1 MLGAFGA
8 ITDINEQHRAEEARI
23 ALAEERE
30 HVAASRAEGAEKQ
43 RLLEVERRR
52 AQGAWL
58 EMMGER
64 GINI

>member
-30 HVAASRAEGAEKQ
+30 HMAATRAEEAEAQ
-43 RLLEVERRR
+43 RQLEVERRR
-52 AQGAWL
+52 AQEL
-58 EMMGER
+58 LIDVTSHELR
-64 GINI
+64 

>member
-30 HVAASRAEGAEKQ
+30 HIAASKAEEAEKQ
-43 RLLEVERRR
+43 RLLEMERRR
-52 AQGAWL
+52 AQGTL
-58 EMMGER
+58 MKC
-64 GINI
+64 